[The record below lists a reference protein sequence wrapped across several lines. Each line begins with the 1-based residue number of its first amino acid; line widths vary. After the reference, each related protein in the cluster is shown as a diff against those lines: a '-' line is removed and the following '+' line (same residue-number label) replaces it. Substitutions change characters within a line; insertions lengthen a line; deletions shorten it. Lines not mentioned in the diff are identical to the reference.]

1 MDIETLVT
9 AFLVSPFVLM
19 IAVMLTWALVDIKAD
34 NEAAKDQE
42 ARERRFRESGPDY
55 GE

>member
-9 AFLVSPFVLM
+9 TLLVAPFVLV
-19 IAVMLTWALVDIKAD
+19 IVAMLTWALMDIKAD

-42 ARERRFRESGPDY
+42 ARERRFRQSGPDY